1 MITLYTAARCPY
13 AARVRIALAEKAIP
27 YDAVEID
34 LDNRPAWLYLKNP
47 VGKVPV
53 LEEDE
58 GFLLPESQVIVE
70 YVNERFPEPPLLPAD
85 PAERALARLL
95 VERFDKLSDA
105 YYALRRA
112 DERARPWLERQ
123 VAEIDAVLAER
134 PFLTGRSYG
143 LADIAYV
150 PWFLRMPKL
159 LDFELSGR
167 VAEWVERLLAR
178 PAVAAEAEVVGALP
192 APVRPG

>member
-1 MITLYTAARCPY
+1 VSLTLYTAARCPF
-13 AARVRIALAEKAIP
+13 AARVRIALAEKAVA

-34 LDNRPAWLYLKNP
+34 LENRPSWLYLKNP
-47 VGKVPV
+47 SGKVPV

-58 GFLLPESQVIVE
+58 GFVLPESQVILE
-70 YVNERFPEPPLLPAD
+70 YLDERYPEPPLLPAD

-95 VERFDKLSDA
+95 VERFDKFSDA

-123 VAEIDAVLAER
+123 VAEIEAVLEER
-134 PFLTGRSYG
+134 PFLTGRQYG

-150 PWFLRMPKL
+150 PWFLRLPKL
-159 LDFELSGR
+159 VAFEANGR
-167 VAEWVERLLAR
+167 AGEWVERLKQR
-178 PAVAAEAEVVGALP
+178 PAIRAEAEVVETL
-192 APVRPG
+192 

>member
-1 MITLYTAARCPY
+1 VIALYTAARCPY
-13 AARVRIALAEKAIP
+13 AARVRIALAEKGIP

-47 VGKVPV
+47 SGKVPV

-70 YVNERFPEPPLLPAD
+70 YLNERFPDPPLLPPD

-159 LDFELSGR
+159 LDFQLDGHIG
-167 VAEWVERLLAR
+167 AWVERLVAR
-178 PAVAAEAEVVGALP
+178 PAVAAEAEVVAAL
-192 APVRPG
+192 